1 MKCWWRCIPRPL
13 CTHRCLRGAG
23 CSPHIV
29 VRPRLGPGHKPE
41 LKNAGVSGHKAQ
53 CCSHGGPGPVP
64 IPLSPSLPCM
74 VIHGDG
80 KGLFHSLLLNGTAA
94 GAGESW
100 GPVWGLQSY
109 HAPIPVWVLFPVAPI
124 SGCKA
129 QDWGNG
135 GPVGWACHQQGYKLH
150 TSLDIGDILN
160 IIFIITGGLDWSA
173 DLEMGLERGGDKGSR
188 PAACKELWS
197 GILHSTGKPNLLR
210 LIGKSLEI
218 CWGAGHR
225 LPGEGSE
232 VSVRSTI
239 PEVNWKG
246 WGGAGKQISCH
257 NESPLSARSATVLRC
272 VRIYIH
278 VLLTILQCNETFYL
292 SDLNLCHMLV
302 QTVQLK
308 PRRV

>member
-1 MKCWWRCIPRPL
+1 METGARCIPRPL

-109 HAPIPVWVLFPVAPI
+109 HAPIPVWVLCPVTPSA
-124 SGCKA
+124 GARLRAGEMVA
-129 QDWGNG
+129 QWG
-135 GPVGWACHQQGYKLH
+135 GPA
-150 TSLDIGDILN
+150 TSKATN
-160 IIFIITGGLDWSA
+160 FIQAWTL
-173 DLEMGLERGGDKGSR
+173 
-188 PAACKELWS
+188 
-197 GILHSTGKPNLLR
+197 
-210 LIGKSLEI
+210 
-218 CWGAGHR
+218 
-225 LPGEGSE
+225 
-232 VSVRSTI
+232 V
-239 PEVNWKG
+239 
-246 WGGAGKQISCH
+246 
-257 NESPLSARSATVLRC
+257 
-272 VRIYIH
+272 
-278 VLLTILQCNETFYL
+278 TF
-292 SDLNLCHMLV
+292 
-302 QTVQLK
+302 
-308 PRRV
+308 